1 MHNESLS
8 VVAVIMNNEDVS
20 PSESTLTTQSKLQLL
35 RLSAIS
41 SQYFHKGAR
50 FLLPVALADRYD
62 EARFCTAI
70 VFVLREFDG
79 GRPKMMRRL
88 HKIRLNSDNK
98 R

>member
-1 MHNESLS
+1 MSR
-8 VVAVIMNNEDVS
+8 

-70 VFVLREFDG
+70 VFDVLRDFDG

-88 HKIRLNSDNK
+88 HKIRLNSDNN